1 MIRFLSNQKLVIA
14 SPEFEISQ
22 VSSVITKFNTGKT
35 SLLLPFTETSLE
47 IPTETEE
54 WEKGLL
60 KLGIQAS
67 VQNGDQ
73 EIFIELS

>member
-1 MIRFLSNQKLVIA
+1 MIVSL
-14 SPEFEISQ
+14 EFEISQ
-22 VSSVITKFNTGKT
+22 ASSVTKLNTGKT

-60 KLGIQAS
+60 KLYNQAS
-67 VQNGDQ
+67 VQNGNQ
-73 EIFIELS
+73 GIFIE